1 MAEGLSYAE
10 ARERMKTEPRQ
21 RTEQQPEG
29 TPPVEDM
36 RLTLAAQQQVI
47 VSQQTALAAQVETI
61 AAQRELIAQ
70 LKTDQA
76 RLQAELV
83 ELRQM
88 PLQQTL
94 SPAPAATPDSV
105 DQPSP
110 RLDWRA
116 RLEAWIKDRWSGR

>member
-10 ARERMKTEPRQ
+10 ARERLKTEPRQ
-21 RTEQQPEG
+21 RTEQQPEDA
-29 TPPVEDM
+29 PAVEDM

-61 AAQRELIAQ
+61 EAQRDLIAL
-70 LKTDQA
+70 LKADQA
-76 RLQAELV
+76 RLQAELA
-83 ELRQM
+83 ELRQTA
-88 PLQQTL
+88 LQQTL
-94 SPAPAATPDSV
+94 PQEQPETKNSV

-116 RLEAWIKDRWSGR
+116 RFEAWIKDRWSGR